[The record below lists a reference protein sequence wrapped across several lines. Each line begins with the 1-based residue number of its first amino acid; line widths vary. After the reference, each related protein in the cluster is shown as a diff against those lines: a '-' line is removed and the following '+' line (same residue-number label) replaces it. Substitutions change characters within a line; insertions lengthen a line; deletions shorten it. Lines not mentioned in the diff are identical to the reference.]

1 MFASLQRT
9 RHDSVHRP
17 VRERP
22 RNQRHAR
29 PGMNEHEH
37 RHTAEGTR
45 DDVKPNASREEHFL
59 RLLVTAGTEFLV
71 RGDEVSTR
79 QIADRDHLKV
89 GQTMLGRHGD
99 KPTLIPQFVKLERS
113 EEHTSEL
120 QSLMRTSYAVF
131 CLKKKQIT

>member
-1 MFASLQRT
+1 
-9 RHDSVHRP
+9 
-17 VRERP
+17 
-22 RNQRHAR
+22 
-29 PGMNEHEH
+29 MNEHEN

-71 RGDEVSTR
+71 RGDEVFTR

-99 KPTLIPQFVKLERS
+99 KPTLIPQFVKLEAVALHQRKQQS
-113 EEHTSEL
+113 DIDIDAPEREGVRRARPIKQL
-120 QSLMRTSYAVF
+120 QLLSGTMN
-131 CLKKKQIT
+131 Q

>member
-59 RLLVTAGTEFLV
+59 RD
-71 RGDEVSTR
+71 RKSTR
-79 QIADRDHLKV
+79 LNSSTNAHLV
-89 GQTMLGRHGD
+89 CRL
-99 KPTLIPQFVKLERS
+99 LLE
-113 EEHTSEL
+113 
-120 QSLMRTSYAVF
+120 
-131 CLKKKQIT
+131 KKKQNNTHEYVKFTRKAETRT